1 MKTIS
6 KIAVLALSLA
16 LAGALS
22 ACGSS
27 ASSSASA
34 ASASSASASAA
45 SETASAASASASA
58 ASTDAASSAA
68 AASESA
74 QAASDAPDYY
84 KNDYFGIVFNLPE
97 GWTFVDASSIE
108 SMNAQLSGLGQ
119 GEADMI
125 ASAND
130 SSMAVVVT
138 VEEPGESTAGQDAET
153 HLDAAVEKTL
163 ESVQGSNVSYVSNG
177 ATVEFEGVNREIPA
191 MITKVANDGAELW
204 IGQACAEVD
213 GAYFNISIVAPTEE
227 DVNAIFT
234 YFSGAAAQE
243 TSAK

>member
-6 KIAVLALSLA
+6 KVAVLALSLA

-34 ASASSASASAA
+34 ASATSASTSAA

-74 QAASDAPDYY
+74 QAASTSDYY

-234 YFSGAAAQE
+234 YFSGAAQQE

>member
-74 QAASDAPDYY
+74 QAASTSDYY
-84 KNDYFGIVFNLPE
+84 KNDYFGIIFNLPE

-108 SMNAQLSGLGQ
+108 SMNSQLKGLGQ

-234 YFSGAAAQE
+234 YFSGAAQQE

>member
-6 KIAVLALSLA
+6 KIAVVALTLA

-34 ASASSASASAA
+34 ASATSASTSAA

-74 QAASDAPDYY
+74 QAASTSDYY
-84 KNDYFGIVFNLPE
+84 KNDYFGIIFNLPE

-163 ESVQGSNVSYVSNG
+163 ESVQGSNVSYVSTG

>member
-45 SETASAASASASA
+45 SETASAASASAST

-74 QAASDAPDYY
+74 QAASTSDYY
-84 KNDYFGIVFNLPE
+84 KNDYFGIIFNLPE

-213 GAYFNISIVAPTEE
+213 GAYFNISIIAPTEE

-234 YFSGAAAQE
+234 YFSGAAEQE

>member
-6 KIAVLALSLA
+6 KVAVLALSLA

-34 ASASSASASAA
+34 ASATSASTSAA

-74 QAASDAPDYY
+74 QAASTSDYY
-84 KNDYFGIVFNLPE
+84 KNDYFGIIFNLPE

>member
-34 ASASSASASAA
+34 ASATSASTSAT

-74 QAASDAPDYY
+74 QAASTSDYY
-84 KNDYFGIVFNLPE
+84 KNDYFGIIFNLPE

-234 YFSGAAAQE
+234 YFSGAAEQE

>member
-34 ASASSASASAA
+34 ASATSASTSAT

-74 QAASDAPDYY
+74 QAASTSDYY
-84 KNDYFGIVFNLPE
+84 KNDYFGIIFNLPE

-153 HLDAAVEKTL
+153 HLDAAVDKML

-227 DVNAIFT
+227 DINAIFT

>member
-68 AASESA
+68 ASESA
-74 QAASDAPDYY
+74 QAASASDYY
-84 KNDYFGIVFNLPE
+84 KNDYFGIIFNLPE

-227 DVNAIFT
+227 DINAIFT

>member
-6 KIAVLALSLA
+6 KVAVLALSLA

-74 QAASDAPDYY
+74 QAASASDYY
-84 KNDYFGIVFNLPE
+84 KNDYFGIIFNLPE

-108 SMNAQLSGLGQ
+108 SMNSQLRGLGQ

-177 ATVEFEGVNREIPA
+177 ATIEFEGVNREIPA

-227 DVNAIFT
+227 DINAIFT

-243 TSAK
+243 ASAK

>member
-68 AASESA
+68 AASEGA
-74 QAASDAPDYY
+74 QAASASDYY
-84 KNDYFGIVFNLPE
+84 KNDYFGIIFNLPE

>member
-6 KIAVLALSLA
+6 KIAVVALTLA

-34 ASASSASASAA
+34 ASTSSASASAA

-58 ASTDAASSAA
+58 ASTDAASGAA

-74 QAASDAPDYY
+74 QAASASDYY
-84 KNDYFGIVFNLPE
+84 KNDYFGIIFNLPE

-153 HLDAAVEKTL
+153 HLDAAVDKML

-227 DVNAIFT
+227 DINAIFT

-243 TSAK
+243 ASAK

>member
-6 KIAVLALSLA
+6 KIAVVALTLA

-68 AASESA
+68 ASESA
-74 QAASDAPDYY
+74 QAASTSDYY
-84 KNDYFGIVFNLPE
+84 KNDYFGIIFNLPE

>member
-74 QAASDAPDYY
+74 QAASTSDYY

-227 DVNAIFT
+227 DINAIFT

-243 TSAK
+243 ASAK

>member
-68 AASESA
+68 ASESA
-74 QAASDAPDYY
+74 QAASASDYY
-84 KNDYFGIVFNLPE
+84 KNDYFGIIFNLPE

>member
-6 KIAVLALSLA
+6 KVAVLALSLA

-22 ACGSS
+22 ACWSS

-34 ASASSASASAA
+34 ASATSASTSAA

-74 QAASDAPDYY
+74 QAASTSDYY
-84 KNDYFGIVFNLPE
+84 KNDYFGIIFNLPE

-177 ATVEFEGVNREIPA
+177 ATVEVEGVNREIPA

-234 YFSGAAAQE
+234 YFSGAAQQE

>member
-6 KIAVLALSLA
+6 KIAVVALTLA

-74 QAASDAPDYY
+74 QAASTSDYY
-84 KNDYFGIVFNLPE
+84 KNDYFGIIFNLPE

>member
-6 KIAVLALSLA
+6 KIAALALALA

-34 ASASSASASAA
+34 ANASSAS
-45 SETASAASASASA
+45 TSAASASASA
-58 ASTDAASSAA
+58 ASSTAASSAA

-74 QAASDAPDYY
+74 QAASDSASDESSYY
-84 KNDYFGIVFNLPE
+84 KNDFFGIVFDLPE
-97 GWTFVDASSIE
+97 GWTFVDSSSLE
-108 SMNAQLSGLGQ
+108 SMNAQLSGLGE
-119 GEADMI
+119 GAADMI
-125 ASAND
+125 ATSKD

-138 VEEPGESTAGQDAET
+138 IEEPGESTAGQDAET
-153 HLDAAVEKTL
+153 HLDAAVDKML
-163 ESVQGSNVSYVSNG
+163 ESAQGSNVSYVSNG
-177 ATVEFEGVNREIPA
+177 ATVEFEGVDRAIPA
-191 MITKVANDGAELW
+191 MVTTITSDGAELW

-234 YFSGAAAQE
+234 YFSGAAEQE

>member
-34 ASASSASASAA
+34 ASATSASTSAT

-74 QAASDAPDYY
+74 QAASTSDYY
-84 KNDYFGIVFNLPE
+84 KNDYFGIIFNLPE

>member
-74 QAASDAPDYY
+74 QAASASDYY
-84 KNDYFGIVFNLPE
+84 KNDYFGIIFNLPE

>member
-34 ASASSASASAA
+34 ASATSASTSAA

-74 QAASDAPDYY
+74 QAASTSDYY

-227 DVNAIFT
+227 DINAIFT
-234 YFSGAAAQE
+234 YFSGAAEQE

>member
-34 ASASSASASAA
+34 ASATSASTSAA

-74 QAASDAPDYY
+74 QAASTSDYY
-84 KNDYFGIVFNLPE
+84 KNDYFGIIFNLPE

-234 YFSGAAAQE
+234 YFSGAAQQE

>member
-34 ASASSASASAA
+34 ASATSASTSAT

-74 QAASDAPDYY
+74 QAASTSDYY
-84 KNDYFGIVFNLPE
+84 KNDYFGIIFNLPE

-227 DVNAIFT
+227 DINAIFT

>member
-34 ASASSASASAA
+34 ASASNASASAA
-45 SETASAASASASA
+45 SETASATSASASA

-74 QAASDAPDYY
+74 QAASTSDYY
-84 KNDYFGIVFNLPE
+84 KNDYFGIIFNLPE

-130 SSMAVVVT
+130 SSMAAVVT
-138 VEEPGESTAGQDAET
+138 IEEPAESAAGGDAET
-153 HLDAAVEKTL
+153 HLDAAVNKML

-227 DVNAIFT
+227 DMNAIFT

-243 TSAK
+243 TSVQ

>member
-74 QAASDAPDYY
+74 QAASASDYY
-84 KNDYFGIVFNLPE
+84 KNDYFGIIFNLPE

-163 ESVQGSNVSYVSNG
+163 ESVQGSNVSYVSTG

>member
-74 QAASDAPDYY
+74 QAASTSDYY
-84 KNDYFGIVFNLPE
+84 KNDYFGIIFNLPE

-227 DVNAIFT
+227 DINAIFT

>member
-6 KIAVLALSLA
+6 KIAVVALTLA

-34 ASASSASASAA
+34 ASTSSASASAA

-58 ASTDAASSAA
+58 ASTDAASGAA

-74 QAASDAPDYY
+74 QAASASDYY
-84 KNDYFGIVFNLPE
+84 KNDYFGIIFNLPE
-97 GWTFVDASSIE
+97 GWTCVDASSIE
-108 SMNAQLSGLGQ
+108 SMNAQLRGLGQ

-153 HLDAAVEKTL
+153 HLDAAVDKML

-234 YFSGAAAQE
+234 YFSGAAQQE
-243 TSAK
+243 TSTK

>member
-1 MKTIS
+1 
-6 KIAVLALSLA
+6 
-16 LAGALS
+16 
-22 ACGSS
+22 
-27 ASSSASA
+27 
-34 ASASSASASAA
+34 
-45 SETASAASASASA
+45 
-58 ASTDAASSAA
+58 
-68 AASESA
+68 
-74 QAASDAPDYY
+74 
-84 KNDYFGIVFNLPE
+84 
-97 GWTFVDASSIE
+97 
-108 SMNAQLSGLGQ
+108 MNAQLSGLGQ

-213 GAYFNISIVAPTEE
+213 GAYFNISIIAPTEE

-234 YFSGAAAQE
+234 YFSGAAEQE

>member
-74 QAASDAPDYY
+74 QAASTSDYY
-84 KNDYFGIVFNLPE
+84 KNDYFGIIFNLPE

-177 ATVEFEGVNREIPA
+177 ATVEFVGVNREIPA

-227 DVNAIFT
+227 DINAIFT

-243 TSAK
+243 ASAK

>member
-45 SETASAASASASA
+45 SETASAAGASASA

-74 QAASDAPDYY
+74 QAASASDYY
-84 KNDYFGIVFNLPE
+84 KNDYFGIIFNLPE

-227 DVNAIFT
+227 DINAIFT

>member
-74 QAASDAPDYY
+74 QAASTSDYY
-84 KNDYFGIVFNLPE
+84 KNDYFGIIFNLPE

-213 GAYFNISIVAPTEE
+213 GAYFNISIIAPTEE

-234 YFSGAAAQE
+234 YFSGAAEQE

>member
-6 KIAVLALSLA
+6 KIAVVALTLA

-74 QAASDAPDYY
+74 QAASTSDYY
-84 KNDYFGIVFNLPE
+84 KNDYFGIIFNLPE

-234 YFSGAAAQE
+234 YFSGAAQQE

>member
-6 KIAVLALSLA
+6 RIAVVALTLA

-74 QAASDAPDYY
+74 QAASTSDYY
-84 KNDYFGIVFNLPE
+84 KNDYFGIIFNLPE

-227 DVNAIFT
+227 DINAIFT

-243 TSAK
+243 ASAK

>member
-68 AASESA
+68 ASESA
-74 QAASDAPDYY
+74 QAASASDYY
-84 KNDYFGIVFNLPE
+84 KNDYFGIIFNLPE

-227 DVNAIFT
+227 DINAIFT
-234 YFSGAAAQE
+234 YFSGAAQQE